1 MGKNQWISL
10 DRASMAIENTTK
22 NELMIQWGQ
31 ANDLS
36 PESTGETTNGVH
48 NNMFMVEKK
57 TQVQ

>member
-1 MGKNQWISL
+1 
-10 DRASMAIENTTK
+10 MAIENTTK